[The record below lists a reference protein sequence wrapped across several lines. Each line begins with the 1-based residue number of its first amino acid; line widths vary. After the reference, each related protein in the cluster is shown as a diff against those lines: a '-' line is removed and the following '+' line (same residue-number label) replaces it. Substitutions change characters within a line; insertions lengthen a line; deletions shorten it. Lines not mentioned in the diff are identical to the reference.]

1 MQSHDETLGGER
13 VMPVLTIKPVR
24 LTRIRPERRER
35 RFYRLELVTDLFG
48 TLLLQRSWGRIGTDG
63 KQRSDLFADEEKAVA
78 ALDRQ
83 AARKRRR
90 GYRDMSIEHFIKR

>member
-1 MQSHDETLGGER
+1 MQAKQSR
-13 VMPVLTIKPVR
+13 RIQ
-24 LTRIRPERRER
+24 LTRIRPEHRER

-63 KQRSDLFADEEKAVA
+63 RQRCEAFPDEMTAIA

-90 GYRDMSIEHFIKR
+90 GYQEMPEQSDFWCNKA

>member
-1 MQSHDETLGGER
+1 MQAKPTRR
-13 VMPVLTIKPVR
+13 VE
-24 LTRIRPERRER
+24 LTRIRPEHRER

-63 KQRSDLFADEEKAVA
+63 QQRCEPFANEGKAVA

-90 GYRDMSIEHFIKR
+90 GYQETPERFDFWCNKA